1 MYNTFK
7 IRSIV
12 SPYNH
17 GLKRLISSSS
27 SESAVNEL
35 EKAVILG
42 GRSRNINNNN
52 NQSTVKDK
60 TQDQDFRLL
69 DENIRRAEYLSKNFK
84 DLNKISR
91 LPPNF
96 AKNQYIQPNGE
107 NDLNSIISK
116 FHAPIKYAFAYGSG
130 VFSQGYLNSDTQT
143 DLIFG
148 VTYPE
153 HWHSINMK
161 YNKDHYSSLRY
172 FGSSVVSKFQEVG
185 AGVYFN
191 PYVEIDGKLV
201 KYGVVSIDTLVK
213 DLAEWNT
220 FYLAGRLQK
229 PVNILK
235 DDPIVRFW
243 NQQNL
248 RAAATLAYANLPD
261 SEPFDEFKFYE
272 NITSLSYRG
281 DLRFKLGA
289 ENPEKIRKIVDNNFE
304 YFQTYYSPIMKE
316 VIEQKHFVLPPGFT
330 IENSN
335 KKLEKI
341 IFQSSTAQTLKGI
354 FTAGVNKSIKYAWA
368 KKMKSRG
375 K

>member
-1 MYNTFK
+1 M
-7 IRSIV
+7 
-12 SPYNH
+12 
-17 GLKRLISSSS
+17 
-27 SESAVNEL
+27 
-35 EKAVILG
+35 
-42 GRSRNINNNN
+42 
-52 NQSTVKDK
+52 
-60 TQDQDFRLL
+60 
-69 DENIRRAEYLSKNFK
+69 
-84 DLNKISR
+84 DLV
-91 LPPNF
+91 F
-96 AKNQYIQPNGE
+96 
-107 NDLNSIISK
+107 
-116 FHAPIKYAFAYGSG
+116 
-130 VFSQGYLNSDTQT
+130 FSQGYLNSDTQT

-191 PYVEIDGKLV
+191 PYVEVDGKLV

>member
-7 IRSIV
+7 IRSII

-130 VFSQGYLNSDTQT
+130 VFSQVLDILAQVLFQNSKK
-143 DLIFG
+143 L
-148 VTYPE
+148 V
-153 HWHSINMK
+153 
-161 YNKDHYSSLRY
+161 L
-172 FGSSVVSKFQEVG
+172 
-185 AGVYFN
+185 GVYFN
-191 PYVEIDGKLV
+191 PYVEVDGKLV